1 MAKPILTLK
10 RNRQA
15 PTQAP
20 APTPE
25 LKQPIEDVVNPLT
38 IVEVVS
44 WDYTPEE
51 EFAPRQRKRR
61 KDKEVEQYRKESKWQ

>member
-1 MAKPILTLK
+1 MAKPILSLK
-10 RNRQA
+10 K
-15 PTQAP
+15 
-20 APTPE
+20 
-25 LKQPIEDVVNPLT
+25 KQPAEDIPVNPLVAEA
-38 IVEVVS
+38 IEVTV